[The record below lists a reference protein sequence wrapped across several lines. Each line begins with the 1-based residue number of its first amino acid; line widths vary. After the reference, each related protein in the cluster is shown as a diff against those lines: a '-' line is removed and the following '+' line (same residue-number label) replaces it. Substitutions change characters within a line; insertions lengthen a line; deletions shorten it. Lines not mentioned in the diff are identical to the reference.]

1 MPIRPPN
8 LDDRSFDDLV
18 AEALS
23 RIPAHTPEWTHDRV
37 GDPGRT
43 IVELFAWLT
52 DTLLYRANL
61 IPERQRLAFLRLLG
75 VPMRPALPAKGM
87 VTVSNDPK
95 ATQAITLQPLATVK
109 GTVNFETRA
118 EITVFPI
125 TAELYYK
132 RPLVTTEAAKLVNIV
147 QGLQQVYQLQTPAV
161 PYVTT
166 PIFAA
171 AKPDPQGFDL
181 VQHTIDQCLWIA
193 ILAAEPGAVED
204 AKQALGRSSGGGQPL
219 LNVGVM
225 PSIAVPDLFENIGD
239 RARIPHV
246 WEVCTG
252 QEIDNVPQYLSLN
265 VIADSTAGLT
275 RRGVVRLAMPS
286 PTYIGAPTNDV
297 RTRLNAGTGDRPPR
311 IDAPEIAARLVTWLR
326 LRPSRPDLQTLSL
339 SWLGINAV
347 EVDQRQ
353 TLTGRVIGE
362 SDGSADQEFQLP
374 GQSIE
379 AETLQIQVEETDRG
393 YQPWTAIEDIAL
405 AGQNAPVYRLD
416 REAGTIRLGNGVQGQ
431 IPDAGRRIR
440 VAVMRSGGGIAGNL
454 PAGSLTAITAK
465 DLRGNSVAKL
475 KVQQPLPMQGG
486 VESETLAEAE
496 TRIPGLFRH
505 RDRAVTGDDYQRL
518 AAETPGVRLGR
529 VEVLPKFKPQQRRFD
544 IPGVVSVMVLPFQES
559 LELPNPRVD
568 RPLLESVQSYLDSRR
583 PLATELYVI
592 GCEYIPIGVSVGVQ
606 IQDGFGQDGVLLAV
620 RTALQRFLFPIAPGG
635 LDGKGWSLGRTV
647 KARELDVVI
656 ARVPGVTA
664 VLSIRLFQQ
673 NALTQWQSVSEVNLT
688 PWQLPE
694 LLAIVVVADEDAPD
708 TLNSGRDSSGVNSSN
723 RSGIAVPVVPEV
735 C

>member
-18 AEALS
+18 NEALA

-75 VPMRPALPAKGM
+75 VPMRPALPAQGL
-87 VTVSNDPK
+87 VTISDDPQ
-95 ATQAITLQPLATVK
+95 ATQALMLQPLATVK

-118 EITVFPI
+118 EMTVFPV

-132 RPLVTTEAAKLVNIV
+132 RPLVPTEAAKLANIV
-147 QGLQQVYQLQTPAV
+147 QGLQQVYQLQTPAI

-171 AKPDPQGFDL
+171 AKPESQGFDL
-181 VQHTIDQCLWIA
+181 VKQTIDQCVWIA
-193 ILAAEPGAVED
+193 ILATEPKFVDAARRSLGHSAV
-204 AKQALGRSSGGGQPL
+204 GQPL

-225 PSIAVPDLFENIGD
+225 PATAIPDLFEDIGT

-246 WEVCTG
+246 WEISTG
-252 QEIDNVPQYLSLN
+252 QEIANVPQYLSLN

-286 PTYIGAPTNDV
+286 PNYIGAPTNNV
-297 RTRLNAGTGDRPPR
+297 RDRLNAGTGDRPPR
-311 IDAPEIAARLVTWLR
+311 IDAPEVAARLVTWLR
-326 LRPSRPDLQTLSL
+326 LRPSRRDLQTLSL
-339 SWLGINAV
+339 SWMGINVV
-347 EVDQRQ
+347 EIDQRQ
-353 TLTGRVIGE
+353 TLAGRVIGE

-379 AETLQIQVEETDRG
+379 PTTLQIQVEEAGRG
-393 YQPWTAIEDIAL
+393 YQLWHPIDDLAL
-405 AGQNAPVYRLD
+405 AGQNASVYRLD
-416 REAGTIRLGNGVQGQ
+416 SEAGTIRLGNGIQGQ
-431 IPDAGRRIR
+431 IPEAGRRIR
-440 VAVMRSGGGIAGNL
+440 VALMRSGGGIAGNL
-454 PAGSLTAITAK
+454 PAGSLNSITAT
-465 DLRGNSVAKL
+465 DLQGNLVTKL

-496 TRIPGLFRH
+496 IRIPGLFRH
-505 RDRAVTGDDYQRL
+505 RDRAVTADDYQRL

-568 RPLLESVQSYLDSRR
+568 RPLLESVQAYLDSRR

-592 GCEYIPIGVSVGVQ
+592 GCEYIPIGISVGIQ
-606 IQDGFGQDGVLLAV
+606 IQNGFGQDGVLLAV
-620 RTALQRFLFPIAPGG
+620 RKALQRFLFPIAPGG
-635 LDGKGWSLGRTV
+635 IDEKGWSLGRTV
-647 KARELDVVI
+647 KARELDVVV
-656 ARVPGVTA
+656 ARVPGVLA
-664 VLSIRLFQQ
+664 VLNIRLFQQ
-673 NALTQWQSVSEVNLT
+673 IGATARWQSVSEVSLT

-708 TLNSGRDSSGVNSSN
+708 TLDPISFGAQSGV
-723 RSGIAVPVVPEV
+723 AVPVVPEV

>member
-23 RIPAHTPEWTHDRV
+23 RIPAHTPEWTHARV

-75 VPMRPALPAKGM
+75 VQMRSALPAKGIVM
-87 VTVSNDPK
+87 VAIDDSN
-95 ATQAITLQPLATVK
+95 ATQVLMLQPLATVK

-118 EITVFPI
+118 EMTVFPV
-125 TAELYYK
+125 TAETYYK
-132 RPLVTTEAAKLVNIV
+132 RPLIATEAAKLADIV
-147 QGLQQVYQLQTPAV
+147 QGLQQVYQLQSPAI

-166 PIFAA
+166 PVFAA
-171 AKPDPQGFDL
+171 AKPEPHGFDL
-181 VQHTIDQCLWIA
+181 IQQTVDQCLWIA
-193 ILAAEPGAVED
+193 ILASEPKYVEA
-204 AKQALGRSSGGGQPL
+204 AKQALGSNLVGGQPL

-225 PSIAVPDLFENIGD
+225 PAIAIPDLFEDIGT

-246 WEVCTG
+246 WEISTG
-252 QEIDNVPQYLSLN
+252 QEIADVPQYLSLN

-286 PTYIGAPTNDV
+286 PNYIGAPTNNV
-297 RTRLNAGTGDRPPR
+297 RTRINAGTGDRPPR
-311 IDAPEIAARLVTWLR
+311 IDAPEVAERLVTWLR
-326 LRPSRPDLQTLSL
+326 LRPSRRDLQTLSL
-339 SWLGINAV
+339 SWIGINAV
-347 EVDQRQ
+347 EIDQRQ

-362 SDGSADQEFQLP
+362 SNGSADQEFQLP

-379 AETLQIQVEETDRG
+379 PETLQIQVEEAGRG
-393 YQPWTAIEDIAL
+393 YQPWLAIDDLAL
-405 AGQNAPVYRLD
+405 AGQNASVYRLD
-416 REAGTIRLGNGVQGQ
+416 SEAGTIRLGNGIQGQ
-431 IPDAGRRIR
+431 IPEAGRRIR
-440 VAVMRSGGGIAGNL
+440 VALMRSGGGIVGNL
-454 PAGSLTAITAK
+454 PANSLNGITAK
-465 DLRGNSVAKL
+465 DLRGNLVTKL
-475 KVQQPLPMQGG
+475 KIQQPLPMEGG

-505 RDRAVTGDDYQRL
+505 RDRAVTADDYQRL

-544 IPGVVSVMVLPFQES
+544 IPGVVSVMVLPSQDS
-559 LELPNPRVD
+559 LEIPNPRAD
-568 RPLLESVQSYLDSRR
+568 RPLLESVHAYLDSRR

-592 GCEYIPIGVSVGVQ
+592 GCEYISIGVSVGVQ
-606 IQDGFGQDGVLLAV
+606 IQNGFGQDSVLLAV
-620 RTALQRFLFPIAPGG
+620 RTALQRFLFAIAPGG
-635 LDGKGWSLGRTV
+635 IDEKGWSLGRTV
-647 KARELDVVI
+647 RARELDVVV
-656 ARVPGVTA
+656 ARVPGVLA

-673 NALTQWQSVSEVNLT
+673 IGAPVRWQSATEVRLEA
-688 PWQLPE
+688 WQLPE
-694 LLAIVVVADEDAPD
+694 LLAIVVIADEDAPE
-708 TLNSGRDSSGVNSSN
+708 TLAPIPFSDRSGV
-723 RSGIAVPVVPEV
+723 AVPVVPEV

>member
-23 RIPAHTPEWTHDRV
+23 RIPAHTPEWTHVRV

-75 VPMRPALPAKGM
+75 VQMRPALPAQGM
-87 VTVSNDPK
+87 VTVAIDDPQ
-95 ATQAITLQPLATVK
+95 ATQALTLQPLATIK

-118 EITVFPI
+118 EMTVFPV
-125 TAELYYK
+125 TAEIYYK
-132 RPLVTTEAAKLVNIV
+132 RPLAVAEAAKLANIV
-147 QGLQQVYQLQTPAV
+147 QGLQQVYQLQNPAI

-171 AKPDPQGFDL
+171 AQPEPQGFDL
-181 VQHTIDQCLWIA
+181 IKQTIDQCLWIA
-193 ILAAEPGAVED
+193 ILAAEPKFVEP
-204 AKQALGRSSGGGQPL
+204 AKQALGSSSVGGQPL

-225 PSIAVPDLFENIGD
+225 PAIAIPDLFEDIGT

-246 WEVCTG
+246 WEISTG
-252 QEIDNVPQYLSLN
+252 QEIADVPQYLSLN

-286 PTYIGAPTNDV
+286 PNYVGAPTNDV
-297 RTRLNAGTGDRPPR
+297 RTRINAGTGDRPPR
-311 IDAPEIAARLVTWLR
+311 IDAPEVAARLVTWLR
-326 LRPSRPDLQTLSL
+326 LRPSRRDLQTLSL
-339 SWLGINAV
+339 SWIGINAV
-347 EVDQRQ
+347 EIDQRQ
-353 TLTGRVIGE
+353 TLTGRVVGE

-379 AETLQIQVEETDRG
+379 PETLQIQIEEAGRG
-393 YQPWTAIEDIAL
+393 YQLWQQIDDLAL
-405 AGQNAPVYRLD
+405 AGQNASVYRLD
-416 REAGTIRLGNGVQGQ
+416 SEAGTIRLGNGIQGQ
-431 IPDAGRRIR
+431 IPEAGRRIR
-440 VAVMRSGGGIAGNL
+440 VALMRSGGGIAGNL
-454 PAGSLTAITAK
+454 PANSLNGITAK
-465 DLRGNSVAKL
+465 DLRGNPVTKL
-475 KVQQPLPMQGG
+475 KVQQPLPMVGG

-505 RDRAVTGDDYQRL
+505 RDRAVTADDYQRL

-544 IPGVVSVMVLPFQES
+544 IPGVVSVMVLPSQDS

-568 RPLLESVQSYLDSRR
+568 RPLLESVQAYLDSRR

-592 GCEYIPIGVSVGVQ
+592 GCEYIPVGVSVGVQ
-606 IQDGFGQDGVLLAV
+606 IQNGFGQDSVLLAV
-620 RTALQRFLFPIAPGG
+620 RKALQRFLFSIAPGG
-635 LDGKGWSLGRTV
+635 IDEKGWGLGRTV
-647 KARELDVVI
+647 KARELDVVV
-656 ARVPGVTA
+656 ARVPGVLA
-664 VLSIRLFQQ
+664 VLNIRLFQQ
-673 NALTQWQSVSEVNLT
+673 IGAPARWQSVSEVSLAA
-688 PWQLPE
+688 WQLPE
-694 LLAIVVVADEDAPD
+694 LLAIVVVADEDAPE
-708 TLNSGRDSSGVNSSN
+708 TLTPIPFSDQL
-723 RSGIAVPVVPEV
+723 GIAVPVVPEV

>member
-23 RIPAHTPEWTHDRV
+23 RIPAHTPEWTHARV

-61 IPERQRLAFLRLLG
+61 IPERQRLVFLRLLG
-75 VPMRPALPAKGM
+75 VQMRPALPAKGIVM
-87 VTVSNDPK
+87 VAIDDSN
-95 ATQAITLQPLATVK
+95 ATQVLMLQPLATVK

-118 EITVFPI
+118 EMTVFPV
-125 TAELYYK
+125 TAETYYK
-132 RPLVTTEAAKLVNIV
+132 RPLIATEAAKLADIV
-147 QGLQQVYQLQTPAV
+147 QGLQQVYQLQSPAI

-166 PIFAA
+166 PVFAA
-171 AKPDPQGFDL
+171 AKPEPHGFDL
-181 VQHTIDQCLWIA
+181 IQQTVDQCLWIA
-193 ILAAEPGAVED
+193 ILASEPKYVEA
-204 AKQALGRSSGGGQPL
+204 AKQALGSNLVGGQPL

-225 PSIAVPDLFENIGD
+225 PAIAIPDLFEDIGT

-246 WEVCTG
+246 WEISTG
-252 QEIDNVPQYLSLN
+252 QEIADVPQYLSLN

-286 PTYIGAPTNDV
+286 PNYIGAPTNNV
-297 RTRLNAGTGDRPPR
+297 RTRINAGTGDRPPR
-311 IDAPEIAARLVTWLR
+311 IDAPEVAERLVTWLR
-326 LRPSRPDLQTLSL
+326 LRPSRRDLQTLSL
-339 SWLGINAV
+339 SWIGINAV
-347 EVDQRQ
+347 EIDQRQ

-362 SDGSADQEFQLP
+362 SNGSADQEFQLP

-379 AETLQIQVEETDRG
+379 PETLQIQVEEAGRG
-393 YQPWTAIEDIAL
+393 YQPWLAIDDLAL
-405 AGQNAPVYRLD
+405 AGQNASVYRLD
-416 REAGTIRLGNGVQGQ
+416 SEAGTIRLGNGIQGQ
-431 IPDAGRRIR
+431 IPEAGRRIR
-440 VAVMRSGGGIAGNL
+440 VALMRSGGGIVGNL
-454 PAGSLTAITAK
+454 PANSLNGITAK
-465 DLRGNSVAKL
+465 DLRGNLVTKL
-475 KVQQPLPMQGG
+475 KIQQPLPMEGG

-505 RDRAVTGDDYQRL
+505 RDRAVTADDYQRL

-544 IPGVVSVMVLPFQES
+544 IPGVVSVMVLPSQDS
-559 LELPNPRVD
+559 LEIPNPRAD
-568 RPLLESVQSYLDSRR
+568 RPLLESVHAYLDSRR

-592 GCEYIPIGVSVGVQ
+592 GCEYISIGVSVGVQ
-606 IQDGFGQDGVLLAV
+606 IQNGFGQDSVLLAV
-620 RTALQRFLFPIAPGG
+620 RTALQRFLFAIAPGG
-635 LDGKGWSLGRTV
+635 IDEKGWSLGRTV
-647 KARELDVVI
+647 RARELDVVV
-656 ARVPGVTA
+656 ARVPGVLA

-673 NALTQWQSVSEVNLT
+673 IGAPVRWQSATEVRLEA
-688 PWQLPE
+688 WQLPE
-694 LLAIVVVADEDAPD
+694 LLAIVVIADEDAPE
-708 TLNSGRDSSGVNSSN
+708 TLAPIPFSDRSGV
-723 RSGIAVPVVPEV
+723 AVPVVPEV

>member
-18 AEALS
+18 NEALA
-23 RIPAHTPEWTHDRV
+23 RIPAHTPEWTHARV

-75 VPMRPALPAKGM
+75 VPMRPALPAQGL
-87 VTVSNDPK
+87 VTVSDDPQ
-95 ATQAITLQPLATVK
+95 ATQALMLQPLATVK

-118 EITVFPI
+118 EMTVFPV

-132 RPLVTTEAAKLVNIV
+132 RPLVPTEAAKLANIV
-147 QGLQQVYQLQTPAV
+147 QGLQQVYQLQTPAI

-171 AKPDPQGFDL
+171 AKPESQGFDL
-181 VQHTIDQCLWIA
+181 VKQTIDQCVWIA
-193 ILAAEPGAVED
+193 ILATEPKFVDAARQSLGHSAV
-204 AKQALGRSSGGGQPL
+204 GQPL

-225 PSIAVPDLFENIGD
+225 PATAIPDLFEDIGT

-246 WEVCTG
+246 WEISTG
-252 QEIDNVPQYLSLN
+252 QEIANVPQYLSLN

-275 RRGVVRLAMPS
+275 RRGIVRLAMPS
-286 PTYIGAPTNDV
+286 PNYIGAPTNNV
-297 RTRLNAGTGDRPPR
+297 RDRLNAGTGDRPPR
-311 IDAPEIAARLVTWLR
+311 IDAPEVAARLVTWLR
-326 LRPSRPDLQTLSL
+326 LRPSRRDLQTLSL
-339 SWLGINAV
+339 SWMGINVV
-347 EVDQRQ
+347 EIDQRQ
-353 TLTGRVIGE
+353 TLAGRVIGE

-379 AETLQIQVEETDRG
+379 PTTLQIQVEEAGRG
-393 YQPWTAIEDIAL
+393 YQLWHPIDDLAL
-405 AGQNAPVYRLD
+405 AGQNASVYRLD
-416 REAGTIRLGNGVQGQ
+416 SEAGTIRLGNGIQGQ
-431 IPDAGRRIR
+431 IPEAGRRIR
-440 VAVMRSGGGIAGNL
+440 VALMRSGGGIAGNL
-454 PAGSLTAITAK
+454 PAGSLNSITAT
-465 DLRGNSVAKL
+465 DLQGNLVTKL

-496 TRIPGLFRH
+496 IRIPGLFRH
-505 RDRAVTGDDYQRL
+505 RDRAVTADDYQRL

-568 RPLLESVQSYLDSRR
+568 RPLLESVQAYLDSRR

-592 GCEYIPIGVSVGVQ
+592 GCEYIPIGISVGVQ
-606 IQDGFGQDGVLLAV
+606 IQNGFGQDGVLLAV
-620 RTALQRFLFPIAPGG
+620 RKALQRFLFPIAPGG
-635 LDGKGWSLGRTV
+635 IDEKGWSLGRTV
-647 KARELDVVI
+647 KARELDVVV
-656 ARVPGVTA
+656 ARVPGVLA
-664 VLSIRLFQQ
+664 VLNIRLFQQ
-673 NALTQWQSVSEVNLT
+673 IGATARWQSVSEVSLA

-708 TLNSGRDSSGVNSSN
+708 TLDPISFGAQSGV
-723 RSGIAVPVVPEV
+723 AVPVVPEV

>member
-23 RIPAHTPEWTHDRV
+23 RIPAHTPEWTHARV

-75 VPMRPALPAKGM
+75 VQMRPALPAKGI
-87 VTVSNDPK
+87 VTVSNDPQ
-95 ATQAITLQPLATVK
+95 ATQAVMLQPLATIK
-109 GTVNFETRA
+109 GVVNFETRA
-118 EITVFPI
+118 EMTVFPV

-132 RPLVTTEAAKLVNIV
+132 RLLAPAEAVKLADIV
-147 QGLQQVYQLQTPAV
+147 QGLQQVYQLQSAAI

-181 VQHTIDQCLWIA
+181 IKQTVDQCLWIA
-193 ILAAEPGAVED
+193 ILAAEPKFVD
-204 AKQALGRSSGGGQPL
+204 AARLAIGTSSVGGQPL

-225 PSIAVPDLFENIGD
+225 PAIAVPDLFEEIGT

-246 WEVCTG
+246 WEISTG
-252 QEIDNVPQYLSLN
+252 QEIAGVPQYLSLN
-265 VIADSTAGLT
+265 VIADSTSGLT
-275 RRGVVRLAMPS
+275 RRGVIRLAMPS
-286 PTYIGAPTNDV
+286 PNYIGAPTNDV

-311 IDAPEIAARLVTWLR
+311 IDAPEVAARLVTWLR
-326 LRPSRPDLQTLSL
+326 LRPSRHDLQTLSL
-339 SWLGINAV
+339 SWMGINAI
-347 EVDQRQ
+347 EIDQRQ

-374 GQSIE
+374 GQAIE
-379 AETLQIQVEETDRG
+379 PETLQIQVEETGRG
-393 YQPWTAIEDIAL
+393 YQPWVAIDDLAL
-405 AGQNAPVYRLD
+405 AGQNASVYRLD
-416 REAGTIRLGNGVQGQ
+416 SEAGTIRFGNGVQGQ
-431 IPDAGRRIR
+431 IPETGRRIR
-440 VAVMRSGGGIAGNL
+440 VALMRSGGGIVGNL
-454 PAGSLTAITAK
+454 PANSLNGITAK
-465 DLRGNSVAKL
+465 DVRGTLVTKL

-505 RDRAVTGDDYQRL
+505 RDRAVTADDYQRL

-529 VEVLPKFKPQQRRFD
+529 VEVLPRFKPQQRRFD

-592 GCEYIPIGVSVGVQ
+592 GCEYVPIGVSVGVQ
-606 IQDGFGQDGVLLAV
+606 IQNGFGQDGVLLAV
-620 RTALQRFLFPIAPGG
+620 RKALQRFLFAIAPGG
-635 LDGKGWSLGRTV
+635 IDEKGWSLGRTV
-647 KARELDVVI
+647 KARELEVVV
-656 ARVPGVTA
+656 ARVPGVLA
-664 VLSIRLFQQ
+664 VLNIRLFQQ
-673 NALTQWQSVSEVNLT
+673 MGAPVRWQSVSEVSLAA
-688 PWQLPE
+688 WQLPE
-694 LLAIVVVADEDAPD
+694 LLAVVVVADEDAPE
-708 TLNSGRDSSGVNSSN
+708 TLTSIPFGDRSGV
-723 RSGIAVPVVPEV
+723 AVPVVPEV

>member
-23 RIPAHTPEWTHDRV
+23 RIPAHTPEWTNVRV

-75 VPMRPALPAKGM
+75 VQMRPGLPARGL
-87 VTVSNDPK
+87 VTVSIDDPN
-95 ATQAITLQPLATVK
+95 ATQALALQPLATVK

-118 EITVFPI
+118 EITVFPV
-125 TAELYYK
+125 TAETYYK
-132 RPLVTTEAAKLVNIV
+132 RPLVAAEAAKLADIV
-147 QGLQQVYQLQTPAV
+147 QGLQQVYQLQSPAI

-166 PIFAA
+166 PVFAA
-171 AKPDPQGFDL
+171 AKPEPDGFDL
-181 VQHTIDQCLWIA
+181 IQQTVDQCLWIA
-193 ILAAEPGAVED
+193 ILASEPKYVD
-204 AKQALGRSSGGGQPL
+204 TAKQALGSNLVGGQPL

-225 PSIAVPDLFENIGD
+225 PAIAIPDLFEDIGT

-246 WEVCTG
+246 WEISTG
-252 QEIDNVPQYLSLN
+252 QEIADVPQYLSLN

-286 PTYIGAPTNDV
+286 PNYIGAPTNNV
-297 RTRLNAGTGDRPPR
+297 RTRINAGTGDRPPR
-311 IDAPEIAARLVTWLR
+311 IDAPEVAERLVTWLR
-326 LRPSRPDLQTLSL
+326 LRPSRRDLQTLSV
-339 SWLGINAV
+339 SWIGINAV
-347 EVDQRQ
+347 EIDQRQ
-353 TLTGRVIGE
+353 TLTGRVVGE

-379 AETLQIQVEETDRG
+379 PETLQIQIEETGRG
-393 YQPWTAIEDIAL
+393 YQPWSAIDDLAL
-405 AGQNAPVYRLD
+405 AGQNATVYRLD
-416 REAGTIRLGNGVQGQ
+416 SEAGTIRLGNGIQGQ
-431 IPDAGRRIR
+431 IPEAGRRIR
-440 VAVMRSGGGIAGNL
+440 VALMRSGGGIAGNL
-454 PAGSLTAITAK
+454 PSNSLNGITAK
-465 DLRGNSVAKL
+465 DLRGNLVTKL
-475 KVQQPLPMQGG
+475 KIQQPLPMTGG

-505 RDRAVTGDDYQRL
+505 RDRAVTADDYQRL

-544 IPGVVSVMVLPFQES
+544 IPGVVSVMVLPSQES
-559 LELPNPRVD
+559 LEIPNPRAD
-568 RPLLESVQSYLDSRR
+568 RPLLESVHAYLESRR

-592 GCEYIPIGVSVGVQ
+592 GCEYIPVGVSVGVQ

-620 RTALQRFLFPIAPGG
+620 RTALQRFLFAIAPGG
-635 LDGKGWSLGRTV
+635 LDEKGWSLGRTV
-647 KARELDVVI
+647 KARELDVVV
-656 ARVPGVTA
+656 ARVPGVLS

-673 NALTQWQSVSEVNLT
+673 IGAPTRWQAMSDVRLEA
-688 PWQLPE
+688 WQLPE
-694 LLAIVVVADEDAPD
+694 LLAIVVVADEDAPE
-708 TLNSGRDSSGVNSSN
+708 TLAPIPFSDQSGV
-723 RSGIAVPVVPEV
+723 AVPVVPEV

>member
-18 AEALS
+18 AEALA
-23 RIPAHTPEWTHDRV
+23 RIPAHTPEWTHARV

-75 VPMRPALPAKGM
+75 VPMRPALPAKGLI
-87 VTVSNDPK
+87 TVSIDDPN
-95 ATQAITLQPLATVK
+95 ATQALTLQPLATVK

-118 EITVFPI
+118 EITVFPV
-125 TAELYYK
+125 TAETYYK
-132 RPLVTTEAAKLVNIV
+132 RPLVASEATKLADVV
-147 QGLQQVYQLQTPAV
+147 QGLQQVYQLQSPAI

-166 PIFAA
+166 PVFAA
-171 AKPDPQGFDL
+171 TKPEPHGFDL
-181 VQHTIDQCLWIA
+181 IQQTVDQCLWIA
-193 ILAAEPGAVED
+193 ILAAEPKYVDA
-204 AKQALGRSSGGGQPL
+204 AKQALGSSLVGGQPL

-225 PSIAVPDLFENIGD
+225 PAIAIPDLFEDIGT

-246 WEVCTG
+246 WEISTG
-252 QEIDNVPQYLSLN
+252 QEIADVPQYLSLN

-286 PTYIGAPTNDV
+286 PTYIGAPTNNV
-297 RTRLNAGTGDRPPR
+297 RTRMNAGTGDRPPR
-311 IDAPEIAARLVTWLR
+311 IDAPEVAERLVTWLR
-326 LRPSRPDLQTLSL
+326 LRPSRRDLQTLSL
-339 SWLGINAV
+339 SWIGINAV
-347 EVDQRQ
+347 EIDQRQ

-379 AETLQIQVEETDRG
+379 PETLQIQVEETGRG
-393 YQPWTAIEDIAL
+393 YQPWSAIDDLAL
-405 AGQNAPVYRLD
+405 AGQNASVYRLD
-416 REAGTIRLGNGVQGQ
+416 SEAGTIRLGNGIQGQ
-431 IPDAGRRIR
+431 IPEAGRRIR
-440 VAVMRSGGGIAGNL
+440 VALMRSGGGIAGNL
-454 PAGSLTAITAK
+454 PANSLNGITAK
-465 DLRGNSVAKL
+465 DLRGNLVNKL
-475 KVQQPLPMQGG
+475 KIQQPLPMQGG

-505 RDRAVTGDDYQRL
+505 RDRAVTADDYQRL

-544 IPGVVSVMVLPFQES
+544 IPGVVSVMVLPSQES
-559 LELPNPRVD
+559 LEIPNPRAD
-568 RPLLESVQSYLDSRR
+568 RPLLESVHAYLDSRR

-592 GCEYIPIGVSVGVQ
+592 GCEYIPVGISVGVQ
-606 IQDGFGQDGVLLAV
+606 IQNGFGQDSVLLAV
-620 RTALQRFLFPIAPGG
+620 RTALQRFLFAIAPGG
-635 LDGKGWSLGRTV
+635 LDEKGWSLGRTV
-647 KARELDVVI
+647 KARELDVVV
-656 ARVPGVTA
+656 ARVPGVLA

-673 NALTQWQSVSEVNLT
+673 IGTPARWQSVSDVRLEA
-688 PWQLPE
+688 WQLPE
-694 LLAIVVVADEDAPD
+694 LLAIVVVADEDAPE
-708 TLNSGRDSSGVNSSN
+708 TLNPIPFSDQSGV
-723 RSGIAVPVVPEV
+723 AVPVVPEV